1 MGRTK
6 IYSELVDEA
15 KYLLEKRELIKL
27 QIAKLAMEACT
38 IRHGGRS
45 EGLYTLTD
53 FSRDVGIPFKRLSDW
68 VMVYKI
74 VVSKIPE
81 EIKTEKDWNKAR
93 KISESI
99 TKTRT
104 LLNKVSGNKGSKREG
119 KKELD
124 TPKAEIL
131 QMFKHFSETTQSLIY
146 TDESLKRALYHLNK
160 IEDCLERDEK
170 FLLNIN
176 DNAHQF
182 IEKAKSIQKRTTYLL
197 ENLKKPKTKIR
208 KRQLRM
214 AQ

>member
-1 MGRTK
+1 MGHTK

-15 KYLLEKRELIKL
+15 KALLEKRELIKL

-45 EGLYTLTD
+45 DSLYTLTD
-53 FSRDVGIPFKRLSDW
+53 FSKDVGIPFKRLSDW
-68 VMVYKI
+68 VMVYRI

-81 EIKTEKDWNKAR
+81 EIKTEKDWNRAR

-104 LLNKVSGNKGSKREG
+104 LLNKVSGKKGSKKEG
-119 KKELD
+119 KKELE
-124 TPKAEIL
+124 TSKAEIL
-131 QMFKHFSETTQSLIY
+131 EMFRHFSDTTQSLIY
-146 TDESLKRALYHLNK
+146 TDESLKRAIYHLTK
-160 IEDCLERDEK
+160 IESCMEEDEK

-176 DNAHQF
+176 ENAHQF

-197 ENLKKPKTKIR
+197 ENLSKPKTKIR
-208 KRQLRM
+208 KRQMRM